1 MDRILQDYRYY
12 LRMERRLSPNTVA
25 AYGRDVAEL
34 LAALELEPRAVRT
47 EDIERYLASRAGGDS
62 RSEPGMTTQG
72 TRFRV
77 KPGMTTEEPRM
88 TGKTEPGM
96 TGNEEPG
103 VTKEELGMTGT
114 GTGKGHLAAGNS
126 PAKLS
131 KRSQARLLSSLR
143 SFFDWLILE
152 GERKDNPC
160 DRIDAPKLGRY
171 LPEVLSVEEVESI
184 LDSVDTNAGW
194 TGLRDRAILEILYGC
209 GLRVSEACSLQISHV
224 YLQEGFVRVV
234 GKGDKERLVPLGE
247 LAADAFRNY
256 LDARPQAAEPAFDDV
271 AFDDVAFLNKNGRP
285 LSRVAI
291 FNLVKKQ
298 ALLAGVRKE
307 ISPHTFRHSFA
318 THLIENGADLRVV
331 QEMLG
336 HESILTT
343 EIYTHIDAATWQRA
357 ILDHHPRR

>member
-34 LAALELEPRAVRT
+34 LAALDLAPRAVRT
-47 EDIERYLASRAGGDS
+47 EDIERYLACRAGGDS
-62 RSEPGMTTQG
+62 RSEPGMTT
-72 TRFRV
+72 
-77 KPGMTTEEPRM
+77 K
-88 TGKTEPGM
+88 EPGM
-96 TGNEEPG
+96 TGKEEPG
-103 VTKEELGMTGT
+103 MTTKEPETP
-114 GTGKGHLAAGNS
+114 KA
-126 PAKLS
+126 LS

-171 LPEVLSVEEVESI
+171 LPEVLSVEEVENI
-184 LDSVDTNAGW
+184 LDSVDVNAGW

-247 LAADAFRNY
+247 MAADAFKNY
-256 LDARPQAAEPAFDDV
+256 LDARPAAAEPAFDDI
-271 AFDDVAFLNKNGRP
+271 AFLNKNGRP

-357 ILDHHPRR
+357 ILEHHPRR

>member
-1 MDRILQDYRYY
+1 MPPGDRILQDYRYY

-34 LAALELEPRAVRT
+34 LAALELAPRAIRT
-47 EDIERYLASRAGGDS
+47 EDVERYLKQR
-62 RSEPGMTTQG
+62 
-72 TRFRV
+72 
-77 KPGMTTEEPRM
+77 TE
-88 TGKTEPGM
+88 
-96 TGNEEPG
+96 
-103 VTKEELGMTGT
+103 
-114 GTGKGHLAAGNS
+114 
-126 PAKLS
+126 LS
-131 KRSQARLLSSLR
+131 KRSQARLLSALR
-143 SFFDWLILE
+143 SFFDWLVLE

-171 LPEVLSVEEVESI
+171 LPAVLSVDEVVAI
-184 LDSVDTNAGW
+184 LESVDVASGDW
-194 TGLRDRAILEILYGC
+194 RALRDRAILEILYGC
-209 GLRVSEACSLQISHV
+209 GLRVSEACALQISHV
-224 YLQEGFVRVV
+224 YLKEGFVRVV
-234 GKGDKERLVPLGE
+234 GKGDKERLVPLGDI
-247 LAADAFRNY
+247 AAAAFARY
-256 LDARPQAAEPAFDDV
+256 LDARPAPAEP

-343 EIYTHIDAATWQRA
+343 EIYTHIDAVTWQRA
-357 ILDHHPRR
+357 ILEHHPRR

>member
-1 MDRILQDYRYY
+1 MPRRESRILQDYRYY
-12 LRMERRLSPNTVA
+12 LRMERRLSPNTVD
-25 AYGRDVAEL
+25 AYSRDVAEL
-34 LAALELEPRAVRT
+34 LAALDLEPRAVRSD
-47 EDIERYLASRAGGDS
+47 DIARYLADR
-62 RSEPGMTTQG
+62 
-72 TRFRV
+72 
-77 KPGMTTEEPRM
+77 
-88 TGKTEPGM
+88 GKE
-96 TGNEEPG
+96 
-103 VTKEELGMTGT
+103 
-114 GTGKGHLAAGNS
+114 
-126 PAKLS
+126 LS

-171 LPEVLSVEEVESI
+171 LPAVLSVEEVGAI
-184 LDSVDTNAGW
+184 LDSVDTARGGW
-194 TGLRDRAILEILYGC
+194 TAFRDRAILEILYGC
-209 GLRVSEACSLQISHV
+209 GLRVSEACGLLISQV
-224 YLQEGFVRVV
+224 YLAEGFVRVV
-234 GKGDKERLVPLGE
+234 GKGDKERLVPLGGV
-247 LAADAFRNY
+247 AAKAFKQY
-256 LDARPQAAEPAFDDV
+256 LDARPQAAEP

-318 THLIENGADLRVV
+318 THLIENGADLRAV

-343 EIYTHIDAATWQRA
+343 EIYTHIDTATWQAA
-357 ILDHHPRR
+357 ILEHHPRHQHP

>member
-1 MDRILQDYRYY
+1 MKEDSRILKDYRYY

-34 LAALELEPRAVRT
+34 LSALELEPRAVRT
-47 EDIERYLASRAGGDS
+47 EDIERYLASRAGD
-62 RSEPGMTTQG
+62 
-72 TRFRV
+72 
-77 KPGMTTEEPRM
+77 
-88 TGKTEPGM
+88 
-96 TGNEEPG
+96 
-103 VTKEELGMTGT
+103 
-114 GTGKGHLAAGNS
+114 
-126 PAKLS
+126 LS

-152 GERKDNPC
+152 GERNDNPC

-171 LPEVLSVEEVESI
+171 LPEVLSVEEVAAI

-209 GLRVSEACSLQISHV
+209 GLRVSEACGLQISHV

-256 LDARPQAAEPAFDDV
+256 LDARPQAAEP

-343 EIYTHIDAATWQRA
+343 EIYTHIDTATWQA
-357 ILDHHPRR
+357 EILSHHPRK